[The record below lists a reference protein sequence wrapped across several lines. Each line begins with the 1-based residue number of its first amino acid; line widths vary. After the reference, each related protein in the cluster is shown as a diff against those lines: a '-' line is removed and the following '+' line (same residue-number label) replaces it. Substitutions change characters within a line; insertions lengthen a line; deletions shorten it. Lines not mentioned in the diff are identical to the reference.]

1 MHSKHLKTVNNFIN
15 VDSKIRWRPT
25 LFRNTSLAKARNS
38 LGPSPQLLPPTWWHH
53 VGPDTCA
60 TFRCERPWSTD
71 PWVPLGS
78 GPISWANDLQATS
91 DIGGPWFFW
100 RMCFVFLNYDLSWL
114 RVWKLTIQDALG
126 MILNDCGKT
135 NWWLKMRLSLEQCSM
150 AHGLLSLVPNSFQIC
165 QGAKARGRSAHL
177 LIFSLDGNACHE
189 KIATCPSSTLGV
201 CSRCT

>member
-1 MHSKHLKTVNNFIN
+1 MSIQKLGE
-15 VDSKIRWRPT
+15 DMWRPT
-25 LFRNTSLAKARNS
+25 PFRNTSLAKARNS

-100 RMCFVFLNYDLSWL
+100 RMCFRVFELWLVVVENLKTDNSGCFRNDIEWLWENKLMIKNETFAGTVFHGTWSTEFSAQFFPDLS
-114 RVWKLTIQDALG
+114 R
-126 MILNDCGKT
+126 GKST
-135 NWWLKMRLSLEQCSM
+135 
-150 AHGLLSLVPNSFQIC
+150 
-165 QGAKARGRSAHL
+165 GRSAHL